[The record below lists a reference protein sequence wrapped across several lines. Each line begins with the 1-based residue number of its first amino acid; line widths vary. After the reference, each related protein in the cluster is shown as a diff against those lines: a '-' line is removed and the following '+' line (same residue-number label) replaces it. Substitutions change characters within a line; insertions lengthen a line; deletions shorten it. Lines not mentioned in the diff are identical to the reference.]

1 MSIHS
6 NFSYTKV
13 INLIQV
19 KTMSITAGK
28 GEIKVPFPSEM
39 WAKKY
44 EELLNTSK
52 DYEDSAKNWEGAML
66 FIIGPDG
73 GATPFE
79 IGVWLDLWHGK
90 CRGHK
95 FWYCDQEKP
104 KADYIFSGPEKNW
117 LSMIDGKID
126 PIQGLMTGKFKLVG
140 NMSMVMRHTIA
151 AKLLV
156 QNLQKFEMDIVA
168 ADTKDPKAKVITF
181 TDKAK
186 AKIITVDRDKKLLN
200 IMK

>member
-1 MSIHS
+1 MSAA
-6 NFSYTKV
+6 
-13 INLIQV
+13 
-19 KTMSITAGK
+19 AGNK
-28 GEIKVPFPSEM
+28 IPVPFPSEM

-52 DYEDSAKNWEGAML
+52 EYEDAAKNWEGAML

-104 KADYIFSGPEKNW
+104 KSDYVFSGPEKNW
-117 LSMIDGKID
+117 LAMIDGKID
-126 PIQGLMTGKFKLVG
+126 PIQGLMTGKFKLLG
-140 NMSMVMRHTIA
+140 NMSMVMRATAA

-156 QNLQKFEMDIVA
+156 KYLQKFDMDVVY
-168 ADTKDPKAKVITF
+168 ADNKDPKARMLNFI
-181 TDKAK
+181 DKAK
-186 AKIITVDRDKKLLN
+186 LKVITVDRDKKTFN
-200 IMK
+200 ILK